1 MSLET
6 GFSVRLPPAL
16 RLRLA
21 AVSTRS
27 ALKQSDLV
35 RMAVEDYVSRA
46 EASGQ
51 IQIPVLQETPAPSAP
66 LPPRQEVIYTAPA
79 PKKVTRRRSPL
90 PSSR

>member
-16 RLRLA
+16 RQRLA
-21 AVSTRS
+21 AVSSKS

-35 RMAVEDYVSRA
+35 RMAVESYVSHA

-51 IQIPVLQETPAPSAP
+51 IQIPVFQETPATLPP
-66 LPPRQEVIYTAPA
+66 IPPRQEVTYDK
-79 PKKVTRRRSPL
+79 PKRRKRSD
-90 PSSR
+90 